1 MAKVLEFQPQ
11 HQSSRI
17 EWFDLLAVQ
26 ETCQESS
33 PAPQFQSI
41 NSSVLSFLYGPT
53 LTSTHDYW
61 KNCGGG
67 GGLVTRSCPTL
78 AIPWTV
84 ACQAPLSMGFSRRE
98 YWSGLPFPSP
108 GDLPDP
114 GLEPTSSAL
123 QAMLYG

>member
-1 MAKVLEFQPQ
+1 MDGGAWLEFQPQ

-53 LTSTHDYW
+53 LMSVYDYW
-61 KNCGGG
+61 KTHSFDYPYTT
-67 GGLVTRSCPTL
+67 LFRSAVLISKSTD
-78 AIPWTV
+78 
-84 ACQAPLSMGFSRRE
+84 PLIS
-98 YWSGLPFPSP
+98 
-108 GDLPDP
+108 
-114 GLEPTSSAL
+114 
-123 QAMLYG
+123 